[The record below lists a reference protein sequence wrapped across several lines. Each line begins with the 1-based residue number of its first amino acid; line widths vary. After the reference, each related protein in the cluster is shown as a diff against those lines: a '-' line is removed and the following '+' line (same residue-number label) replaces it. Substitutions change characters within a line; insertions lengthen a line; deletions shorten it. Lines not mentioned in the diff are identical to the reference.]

1 MLNQLFFIISVYIV
15 GAVFSIL
22 LFEGLKFTVRHYI
35 SPFFGI
41 AFLSLSVGLLIIFNV
56 SINLL
61 SILIVLMIF
70 WVLLYYLRYS
80 FFIDRNKG
88 IPLTD
93 HWRYWLTK
101 DFILL
106 LLLYSIIGSFFV
118 VLGKSY
124 AEPDSTQFEGIG
136 RFLANGG
143 TVRDKPLYLAFLLNG
158 RLLVVGA
165 MHCINRL
172 YGAYSLYAL
181 NSTIVIW
188 FLGLATLLLN
198 DLLKNNLT
206 KKLKV
211 LFLGAF
217 VLVTV
222 LQKSYYFQIFS
233 IHSNAFAMIYFS
245 LAVIS
250 LYLFSK
256 SGIESWLTLG
266 SFLMGIATLIRI
278 DMLIFSLLY
287 FVLFSRIVDDNYSAL
302 KKSWAVFIIV
312 SIPWRLFTL
321 SFTSFD
327 VFYVSADQILLLLF
341 AHIGLATVT
350 LVTQKK
356 FLPFFHNLPLISTV
370 LAMLIIV
377 LLSIIYPYGFELG
390 WEIFVKYR
398 LLGQDW
404 FLLTIAIIIM
414 MIITPIIRKIDSDIV
429 IFSYSIALY
438 VLLLFL
444 MVSLYG
450 YEKKDHTVGRMV
462 NHIVPLC
469 TFWVFLSF
477 SQIIGK
483 AKRNLLNT

>member
-1 MLNQLFFIISVYIV
+1 MPVKLVSVLL
-15 GAVFSIL
+15 IL
-22 LFEGLKFTVRHYI
+22 LILWVFIYYYNFFKILKEEKSF
-35 SPFFGI
+35 
-41 AFLSLSVGLLIIFNV
+41 SLNK
-56 SINLL
+56 
-61 SILIVLMIF
+61 
-70 WVLLYYLRYS
+70 LR
-80 FFIDRNKG
+80 
-88 IPLTD
+88 T
-93 HWRYWLTK
+93 YWLSK
-101 DFILL
+101 EFIFSLF
-106 LLLYSIIGSFFV
+106 LYSIIATFFV
-118 VLGKSY
+118 LLGKSS
-124 AEPDSTQFEGIG
+124 PGSDSTQFEGIG